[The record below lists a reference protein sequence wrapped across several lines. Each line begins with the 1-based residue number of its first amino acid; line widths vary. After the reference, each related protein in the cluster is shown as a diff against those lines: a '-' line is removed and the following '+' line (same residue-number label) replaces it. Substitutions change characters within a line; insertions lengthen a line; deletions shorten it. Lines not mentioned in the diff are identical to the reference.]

1 MTILNENWKETLA
14 QLLDRDVDQ
23 VEAVIKKKDFTFSD
37 FLEVGKA
44 VEEEDIETLVDIF
57 KSADDLEEDLFGEYE
72 NLELDD
78 DIEESDNP
86 YAGVQQP
93 TQPTQPQTA
102 ASGPQQVTTKEPDN
116 LLPGDRVTVR
126 DISGNEV
133 ETSIKSRGPGQTYVV
148 TGKDGDSVVKQ
159 DNIVATPTLKEFAS
173 TSQEDSSVVRPE
185 DFDSE
190 TTQGLQV
197 LRNTLHTLLRQDPP
211 ALTKNAMAEIYNG
224 HPLPP
229 RLSVAISPYIEM
241 LDAIISDPTLR
252 YRFVNLV
259 KLSDVKDEDE
269 DKADDSDIIDD
280 PDTVA
285 VGDIIDDPDVT
296 DDPKKVKTE
305 TTTAGAI
312 ASAPVSVGK
321 PIRRKPNKN
330 ETYNRT
336 KKK

>member
-23 VEAVIKKKDFTFSD
+23 VEAVIKKKDFSFSD
-37 FLEVGKA
+37 FLEIGQA

-57 KSADDLEEDLFGEYE
+57 KSADDLEETELFDY
-72 NLELDD
+72 

-86 YAGVQQP
+86 YAGLQQP
-93 TQPTQPQTA
+93 RQPTQPQTA
-102 ASGPQQVTTKEPDN
+102 ATGPEQVTTKEPEN
-116 LLPGDRVTVR
+116 LLPGDRVTVK

-148 TGKDGDSVVKQ
+148 TGRNGDSVVQQ
-159 DNIVATPTLKEFAS
+159 DNIIRTPTITEQKLSDAS
-173 TSQEDSSVVRPE
+173 GISAEDIGP
-185 DFDSE
+185 E
-190 TTQGLQV
+190 TTEGLQI
-197 LRNTLHTLLRQDPP
+197 LRTTLQSFIRQDPP
-211 ALTKNAMAEIYNG
+211 ALTKRAMAELYNG

-229 RLSVAISPYIEM
+229 RLSVAISPYIRM
-241 LDAIISDPTLR
+241 IDSIISNPTLR

-259 KLSDVKDEDE
+259 KLARTMSDQEDVDLDDLE
-269 DKADDSDIIDD
+269 ADDID
-280 PDTVA
+280 PDTVG
-285 VGDIIDDPDVT
+285 VGDVIDDPDVT
-296 DDPKKVKTE
+296 DDPTRVKTE

-330 ETYNRT
+330 ETYQRT